1 LQGSNKRYLAHA
13 PRLLSKDE
21 PVLKQVGDL
30 VEAFVEDCVAGLST
44 LPQELRR
51 WFRSMKISETDPRP
65 VGRLQ
70 NKDSQMC

>member
-21 PVLKQVGDL
+21 LVLKQVGDL
-30 VEAFVEDCVAGLST
+30 VEALVEDCVTELST

-51 WFRSMKISETDPRP
+51 WFRSVKISETDPRP

-70 NKDSQMC
+70 NKDS